1 MKNRGWKK
9 AVLLTLLGCLLA
21 GLLPAPGAGGRTFFT
36 LNVDTLD
43 MDSLNQNDYV
53 AANLSAACQGHP
65 GEKDHQRFQR
75 AAEPV
80 RLSLTRMDNADPSV

>member
-21 GLLPAPGAGGRTFFT
+21 GLLPAPARAEDFFT

-53 AANLSAACQGHP
+53 AANLSAACQGICTARP
-65 GEKDHQRFQR
+65 
-75 AAEPV
+75 
-80 RLSLTRMDNADPSV
+80 T